1 MDHHLH
7 NDLSRSVTYLREQA
21 AWWLAYNSISRDKVH
36 QEETLRPRSM
46 FVFESH
52 VLDGLRISGYTD
64 TEYVGS
70 TYRVKGGL
78 LVPVRIPHIPFTHD
92 ILGHPLEE
100 ILVELVRVEGR
111 DGRYVLDF
119 LASLWPDQWLEDEDT
134 LRDYTLS
141 IFSPFSIQDTKTLL
155 DLSRFLTQ
163 NGFFSQREYEL
174 IHVER
179 AIRGHIFSFNVWR
192 FEKGKGLCIKKS
204 FTIRLLIV
212 CWLPPFLVIIALCV
226 MHLLKPDMGLGD
238 ILSLVGAGLS
248 ALAAWIPG
256 VVLKGWQ
263 LSDAVRGNYY
273 TTNLDTAQEVS
284 KSKALRLA
292 SCYPSIRKTRTTQE
306 AHLEPATLVASA
318 VRRGDA
324 AVVGNGRCYFGL
336 IGELRDTFSPLEIT
350 CDSGVPL
357 EVLVL
362 EPLGVLKIPI
372 PRKGRGSIKA
382 YIKNGSYNISEIQR
396 KSEATVHL
404 EQPWQADLSKLQV
417 LLSTRR
423 SSYRPYTTNG
433 QLGGLI
439 WDSQPQTSTTKK
451 FQKTSE
457 SRFGNGYVENFS
469 LLTRVLRGGKN
480 LLLGG
485 TTFARSFEEMV

>member
-1 MDHHLH
+1 M
-7 NDLSRSVTYLREQA
+7 
-21 AWWLAYNSISRDKVH
+21 
-36 QEETLRPRSM
+36 
-46 FVFESH
+46 
-52 VLDGLRISGYTD
+52 
-64 TEYVGS
+64 
-70 TYRVKGGL
+70 
-78 LVPVRIPHIPFTHD
+78 
-92 ILGHPLEE
+92 
-100 ILVELVRVEGR
+100 
-111 DGRYVLDF
+111 
-119 LASLWPDQWLEDEDT
+119 LEDEDT

-163 NGFFSQREYEL
+163 NGFSSQREYEL

-306 AHLEPATLVASA
+306 AHLEPAALVASA
-318 VRRGDA
+318 VKRGDA

-336 IGELRDTFSPLEIT
+336 IGELRDSFSPLEIT

-372 PRKGRGSIKA
+372 TSQRRGSIKA
-382 YIKNGSYNISEIQR
+382 YIKNGLINTQKFS
-396 KSEATVHL
+396 A
-404 EQPWQADLSKLQV
+404 KLQV

-485 TTFARSFEEMV
+485 TTYEYSVVIARVIVDGQGILSSDRIITLDQPASHLAVSSSSSYRPENVSTIIIPASKMARIINQVALYFISPHPYFSRTA